1 MLLAKAFY
9 QRIFFKECARLKH
22 KQLWWRCNYRNIP
35 KCMQIE
41 GREESQG
48 QGLFFRL
55 NGLTQYRYWIRN
67 CLSMSGQD
75 RTEIYVWIWRVD
87 FGTLEGN
94 YPNGRNLAADICG
107 KEFRGSIWNID
118 WRSHTVQASLG
129 QVSMPAKFKRS
140 SVWTGAESETQ
151 IMT

>member
-75 RTEIYVWIWRVD
+75 CTEIYVWIWRVD

-94 YPNGRNLAADICG
+94 Y
-107 KEFRGSIWNID
+107 
-118 WRSHTVQASLG
+118 TQ
-129 QVSMPAKFKRS
+129 
-140 SVWTGAESETQ
+140 TGAIGRQIFVVKNSEEVYETLIEGPIQ
-151 IMT
+151 SRPVWAKLVCPPNSNVVQCGPVLNPKLK